1 MNVSSTELCMVCVH
15 FQVSSPLLLLPT
27 PTFDFCHSH
36 YSTLLLFKTSPIWG
50 KPKCVLNTRQLC
62 NEKNI
67 RIFPNPFGRA
77 LLPLL
82 LSDCTG
88 KYLLLQGLKSF
99 FNSDGNMPKHASLL
113 RYVLFV
119 MCISDLWV
127 IYLYLYGLSSFL
139 QRDALVSVN
148 TFAISPAGRLLCSFR
163 PTAGS
168 PAGRLHLRMENLQ
181 PPWSDPEKRNQCC
194 WEADVS
200 SHLPDDPSEGSRG
213 FDTTW
218 GNYSSGITGN

>member
-1 MNVSSTELCMVCVH
+1 MNVSSTELCVVCVH

-113 RYVLFV
+113 RKA
-119 MCISDLWV
+119 S
-127 IYLYLYGLSSFL
+127 L
-139 QRDALVSVN
+139 QLQAHGWEPCWPPASPHGEPSASLVRS
-148 TFAISPAGRLLCSFR
+148 
-163 PTAGS
+163 
-168 PAGRLHLRMENLQ
+168 
-181 PPWSDPEKRNQCC
+181 
-194 WEADVS
+194 
-200 SHLPDDPSEGSRG
+200 
-213 FDTTW
+213 
-218 GNYSSGITGN
+218 